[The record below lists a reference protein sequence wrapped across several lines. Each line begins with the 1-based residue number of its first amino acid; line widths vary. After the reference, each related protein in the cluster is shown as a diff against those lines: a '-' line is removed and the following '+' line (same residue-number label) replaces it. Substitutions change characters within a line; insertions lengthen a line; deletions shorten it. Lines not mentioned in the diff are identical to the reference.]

1 MDALDVLM
9 LGHQPPRVRLRRIA
23 VGRRQVL
30 AGLAGS
36 IAVALLFLSPSSVAS
51 PGSADGGADT
61 EAGNVPA
68 CSVSLSGALDRVV
81 SCIADQP
88 RARGAR
94 DAGGAHLAVFD
105 SAGRPLLTVYFTQP
119 PSPGLLLEGSF
130 LSKARVEDSVS
141 DRTWMALAGGPP
153 NSRLGSTRLMLSSV
167 QRLRGETLEVHG
179 VADAELL
186 PTIEGRAAGTVKM
199 HLVF

>member
-9 LGHQPPRVRLRRIA
+9 LVHQPSQVRPRRIG
-23 VGRRQVL
+23 VCRRHVL
-30 AGLAGS
+30 AGLAGF
-36 IAVALLFLSPSSVAS
+36 VVVPLLFLSPSSVAS
-51 PGSADGGADT
+51 PASADGGPDT
-61 EAGNVPA
+61 EAGNAPA
-68 CSVSLSGALDRVV
+68 CTVSLSGALDRIV

-88 RARGAR
+88 RARAAR

-105 SAGRPLLTVYFTQP
+105 SAGRSFLTVHFTQP
-119 PSPGLLLEGSF
+119 PAPGLLPDGSF
-130 LSKARVEDSVS
+130 LSRARVEDLVS
-141 DRTWMALAGGPP
+141 DRTWMAVTGGPP
-153 NSRLGSTRLMLSSV
+153 NSRLGSIRLTLSSV
-167 QRLRGETLEVHG
+167 RQLRGETLEAHG